1 MASLT
6 VSSCHDSRMRR
17 YKVVASSRPV
27 APLVQRSSLP
37 LASPLLTALDTD
49 SAPHTPIQA
58 GWKIDRNSVGLSP
71 HGLVCNELP
80 IYNGP
85 PEIPAGSVI
94 RGNRFIGNIS
104 LYQGSILIEKSCF
117 QPISAG
123 RGMPI
128 VTTTNFSGNVEPGR
142 GRVILRD
149 NEFDG
154 TLLSD
159 EIAAWATGF
168 WGIADLQRNYIH
180 HFGGGIALYNTGSE
194 FDALI
199 ENNYVTD
206 MLGWGDPRTTGNHS
220 DAFTIRDFTD
230 HERPTRLAVV
240 RNNHFHNE
248 SPNVTGSLF
257 IQANSRIANVLIEGN
272 LLTGGGFNLALE
284 QNRGGYSNMKAI
296 NNRFVPTGYGHSYI
310 TGGEGWRVWKDN
322 HLFDPTKTDVK
333 GAAK

>member
-6 VSSCHDSRMRR
+6 VSSCHEQVRGK
-17 YKVVASSRPV
+17 YKAVASERSV
-27 APLVQRSSLP
+27 APLTQRPSSP
-37 LASPLLTALDTD
+37 LASPLTTSLHTRN
-49 SAPHTPIQA
+49 APHIPIQA

-71 HGLVCNELP
+71 HSLVCSELP
-80 IYNGP
+80 IYSGS

-94 RGNRFIGNIS
+94 SGKRFTENIS
-104 LYQGSILIEKSCF
+104 LYQGNIIIEKSCF
-117 QPISAG
+117 QPIIAG

-128 VTTTNFSGNVEPGR
+128 VTTTNFAGNVEPGR
-142 GRVILRD
+142 AKVVLRD
-149 NEFDG
+149 CEFDG

-159 EIAAWATGF
+159 EIAAWATAF

-180 HFGGGIALYNTGSE
+180 HFGGGIALYNTGNE

-230 HERPTRLAVV
+230 HERPTRLAVI
-240 RNNHFHNE
+240 RYNNFNNE

-296 NNRFVPTGYGHSYI
+296 NNRFLPTGYGHSYI

-322 HLFDPTKTDVK
+322 HLFDPTKTDAK
-333 GAAK
+333 GATK